1 LTGARNVSV
10 TPLQAMAVMN
20 NKFIV
25 RQSEHLAARAA
36 TVESAFRLILQRKPT
51 ESELKAVSDYAAK
64 HGLANACR
72 VLLNSNEFMF
82 LD

>member
-1 LTGARNVSV
+1 
-10 TPLQAMAVMN
+10 
-20 NKFIV
+20 
-25 RQSEHLAARAA
+25 
-36 TVESAFRLILQRKPT
+36 VESAYRLILQRKPT
-51 ESELKAVSDYAAK
+51 EKEQKAVAEYSAK